1 MLVRLWM
8 ADMSVAC
15 TNRTGN
21 YCTNEVAGWKISY
34 DSVFIDLVIC
44 SWWVTNPDL
53 LIAYFGG
60 GGLAGLFNCQVKNDN
75 LASSFKNSR

>member
-21 YCTNEVAGWKISY
+21 YCTNEVAGWKISC
-34 DSVFIDLVIC
+34 DSVFIDLGVC
-44 SWWVTNPDL
+44 SWWLNNAL
-53 LIAYFGG
+53 
-60 GGLAGLFNCQVKNDN
+60 
-75 LASSFKNSR
+75 